1 MYACFVIYLLISVHV
16 YLFNLTKCQI
26 YLKVIFVCSDK
37 NYVAVMFNLLDTL

>member
-1 MYACFVIYLLISVHV
+1 MYACFVIYLLISV

-37 NYVAVMFNLLDTL
+37 NNVAVMFNPLDTL